1 MIKNRQKN
9 NYLKNIPPPN
19 QHKKPGILSTLGENM
34 VLGAGLGVGSEAG
47 HSIFKKVFSENKE
60 QVYSNKNENNC
71 IDILKMYENCLKTQ
85 SMNTDFCKNV
95 IIRFEKY
102 C

>member
-9 NYLKNIPPPN
+9 NSLKNIFPSN
-19 QHKKPGILSTLGENM
+19 KHKKTGVLSTLGESM

-60 QVYSNKNENNC
+60 QVYSNKNETNC
-71 IDILKMYENCLKTQ
+71 IDILKMYEKCII
-85 SMNTDFCKNV
+85 SGDFNQDICKN
-95 IIRFEKY
+95 IKNDFEKY